1 MHYLDMQNRSL
12 FYDRQGTGEPGLVL
26 VHGYTCD
33 HTDWQAQVDAFQ
45 SHHQVIACD
54 LPGHGASG
62 AHPTESSIETFAA
75 DVAAL
80 LAALDLSRAVL
91 VGHSMGCRVVIQAY
105 LNAPDR
111 VAGLILVD
119 GSWIGQGDPQE
130 LEQQMRTL
138 MTQTGYK
145 TMARQFFAD
154 MFLDGADEALKQRLI
169 ERATALPEA
178 VSIPL
183 FARLVAWDAGQM
195 ETALS
200 RIAVPLLL
208 LQSTYLNADLVRVPV
223 QPGDTMPWFDIARR
237 HVPDV
242 YIDIISDV
250 GHFPMLEVPQ
260 AVNQSIAAFMSKCG

>member
-1 MHYLDMQNRSL
+1 MPHLDLRNRRL
-12 FYDRQGTGEPGLVL
+12 FYDRRGTGEPALVF

-33 HTDWQAQVDAFQ
+33 HTDWQPQIDAFQ

-62 AHPTESSIETFAA
+62 VHPTANSIETFGE
-75 DVAAL
+75 DVATL
-80 LAALDLSRAVL
+80 LVALDLSPAVL
-91 VGHSMGCRVVIQAY
+91 VGHSMGCRVVIQAC

-119 GSWIGQGDPQE
+119 GSWIGQGDPQQ
-130 LEQQMRTL
+130 LEQQTRTR
-138 MTQTGYK
+138 MTETGYE
-145 TMARQFFAD
+145 TLARQLFAD
-154 MFLDGADEALKQRLI
+154 MFLDGADETLKQRLI
-169 ERATALPEA
+169 ERATALPED

-208 LQSTYLNADLVRVPV
+208 LQSTYFNADLVRVPV
-223 QPGDTMPWFDIARR
+223 QRGDTIPWFDVARR
-237 HVPDV
+237 NAPNVD
-242 YIDIISDV
+242 IEIISDV
-250 GHFPMLEVPQ
+250 GHFSMLEAPQ
-260 AVNQSIAAFMSKCG
+260 AVNQSITAFLSKWS